1 MRSIV
6 FVGMD
11 VHQEFIEVAVIGE
24 QSNEKLFSFRVSNNR
39 ESIRHEFK
47 KMRALYQMS
56 CCYEAS
62 GCGYIVYRWL
72 RDMGIACDI
81 IAPSLIPQRPGDRV
95 KTDRRDAMKLAL
107 LYRSGVLT
115 RVYIPDERFET
126 ARALVRCRQAL
137 NQDVVRSRHRVLK
150 FLQAR
155 GLVYHGGRNWTLKHW
170 KHIRSLE
177 FKGADEIVI
186 DEYIN
191 QLEYNISRLKELD
204 NRIELLAGEEEY
216 VTAVGALCCLR
227 GIGTLT
233 AMIIL
238 TETVDFRRFAK
249 AGQLMSYYG
258 LISSQSSSGS
268 SVRMGQITKAG
279 NNRCRSA
286 LIESAW
292 HYRHK
297 PAIGSRLKGALKGQP
312 AEVSVISW
320 KAQQR
325 LYKKYWGIANRK
337 ESNKAVVA
345 VARELVGFIW
355 AIMQRQ

>member
-6 FVGMD
+6 YIGMD
-11 VHQEFIEVAVIGE
+11 VHQDFIEVAGIGE
-24 QSNEKLFSFRVSNNR
+24 QSSEKIFSFRVSNNR
-39 ESIRHEFK
+39 ESIRREFK
-47 KMRALYQMS
+47 KLKALYQLS
-56 CCYEAS
+56 CCYES
-62 GCGYIVYRWL
+62 SSCGYVVYRWL
-72 RDMGIACDI
+72 RDMRIACDI

-95 KTDRRDAMKLAL
+95 KTDRRDALKLAL

-115 RVYIPDERFET
+115 RVYIPDERFER

-150 FLQAR
+150 FLQVR
-155 GLVYHGGRNWTLKHW
+155 GLVYRGGRNWTLKHW
-170 KHIRSLE
+170 GYIRSLTFE
-177 FKGADEIVI
+177 GTDEIVFN
-186 DEYIN
+186 EYIS
-191 QLEYNISRLKELD
+191 QLEYNISRVKELD
-204 NRIELLAGEEEY
+204 SRIELLAGEQEY
-216 VTAVGALCCLR
+216 GAAIRTLCCLR

-233 AMIIL
+233 AMVIL
-238 TETVDFRRFAK
+238 TETIDFKRFAK

-258 LISSQSSSGS
+258 LISSQSSSGN

-279 NNRCRSA
+279 NTRCRLA

-297 PAIGSRLKGALKGQP
+297 PAIGSRLKGALKEQP
-312 AEVSVISW
+312 AEVAVISW

-337 ESNKAVVA
+337 DSNKAVVA

-355 AIMQRQ
+355 AMMQR